1 MKSKVKIGKHEAY
14 IDNGTDNLL
23 IALEEK
29 GMPVKYGCLMGIC
42 GVCKLKIVQGKESI
56 VFNDEGIIELEKDEF
71 LPCCSKIN
79 GDVEL
84 KK

>member
-1 MKSKVKIGKHEAY
+1 
-14 IDNGTDNLL
+14 
-23 IALEEK
+23 
-29 GMPVKYGCLMGIC
+29 MPVKYGCLMGIC